1 MSKHWAHKYAKE
13 VRMALVCSL
22 VAAAG
27 ISVVLVSP
35 PSLAAQV
42 DTLVFRVPLAQFIQE
57 ADSTEKNTDLNWTT
71 DGCSVPVLE
80 SSGRTFDFLKACRR
94 HDFAY
99 RNFSKMDDGKK
110 WTSKLRAQVDAVF
123 LKDMRA
129 DCQPRPALVKKTCRA
144 WAQTYYRFVRTYAG
158 P

>member
-1 MSKHWAHKYAKE
+1 MAQHWAHKYAKE
-13 VRMALVCSL
+13 VRMAVVCSL

-27 ISVVLVSP
+27 ISVVLLSP
-35 PSLAAQV
+35 PSLSAQT
-42 DTLVFRVPLAQFIQE
+42 DTLVFRVPLSQFIE
-57 ADSTEKNTDLNWTT
+57 VADSTDKNNELNWTT

-99 RNFSKMDDGKK
+99 RNFGKIDGGKR
-110 WTSKLRAQVDAVF
+110 WTSSLRARVDAVF

-129 DCQPRPALVKKTCRA
+129 DCQPRPSVIRKTCRT
-144 WAQTYYRFVRTYAG
+144 WAQTYYTFVRTYGG